1 MPTHSPKLNANKTH
15 KVLNRDGKQPP
26 HHTHRV
32 SDNRLFRAQIRA
44 REWRSE
50 CLDGFSIYMLVHIN
64 RHGLYSAWFY
74 TFIDVSSSTVNNRS
88 ACHWV
93 IPLTFSVIRRVCG
106 KNSTLALFQNQQ
118 PKYIAGNSKHLD
130 KWRMK
135 APTSAVYQTLLDKIY
150 YTNTPSVHSLRENCE
165 NIPRISYRM
174 IVDEGDENESARNK
188 STFPRENWQH

>member
-15 KVLNRDGKQPP
+15 KVLIRDGKQPP

-88 ACHWV
+88 ACRWV

-118 PKYIAGNSKHLD
+118 PKLHRWKFEAFGQVEDES
-130 KWRMK
+130 
-135 APTSAVYQTLLDKIY
+135 
-150 YTNTPSVHSLRENCE
+150 TN
-165 NIPRISYRM
+165 IGRIS
-174 IVDEGDENESARNK
+174 NAAWQNLLHK
-188 STFPRENWQH
+188 HTFRPLVERKLRKHSEHLIQNDSGWRRWERER